1 MTQRV
6 LWQPHTESQTN
17 GHNNVNIIDRKR
29 HRIEEEIDF
38 HRIRGLKFSDL
49 LKDKSNSAYY
59 DESNPSLVIKIPD
72 QSTLVQIISEH
83 MIVAQKMAL
92 NLSLLAL
99 HRELIILLP
108 QTSTFISNVVTLIS
122 FISLRRNRI
131 VHHYTSSMIEGS
143 FAITIILTLVTWI
156 LLSNFERFLF
166 GSIMLAVCLL
176 SPCMQWRLQRH
187 RKIITGP
194 WDIVHISTT

>member
-6 LWQPHTESQTN
+6 LWRHHTESQTN
-17 GHNNVNIIDRKR
+17 DHNIVDRKR
-29 HRIEEEIDF
+29 QRRIEEEIDF
-38 HRIRGLKFSDL
+38 QRIRGLKFSDI

-83 MIVAQKMAL
+83 MIVGQKVAL

-99 HRELIILLP
+99 HRELNILLLP
-108 QTSTFISNVVTLIS
+108 PTSVFISNMVTLIS
-122 FISLRRNRI
+122 YASLRRNGI
-131 VHHYTSSMIEGS
+131 VHHYTSSMCKGS
-143 FAITIILTLVTWI
+143 FTITVV
-156 LLSNFERFLF
+156 LSLIVLIQLSTFERVLF

-176 SPCMQWRLQRH
+176 SPCIQWRLQKH

-194 WDIVHISTT
+194 WEIDHIST

>member
-6 LWQPHTESQTN
+6 LWRPHTESQTN
-17 GHNNVNIIDRKR
+17 GHNIVDRKR
-29 HRIEEEIDF
+29 QRIEEEIDF
-38 HRIRGLKFSDL
+38 HRIRGLKFSEI
-49 LKDKSNSAYY
+49 LKDRCNSAYY

-99 HRELIILLP
+99 HRELIILLLP
-108 QTSTFISNVVTLIS
+108 QTSMFISNVVTLIS
-122 FISLRRNRI
+122 YISLKRNRI
-131 VHHYTSSMIEGS
+131 AHHYTNSMIEGS
-143 FAITIILTLVTWI
+143 FTITVILSLLVTWI
-156 LLSNFERFLF
+156 LLSSSERFLF

-176 SPCMQWRLQRH
+176 RH
-187 RKIITGP
+187 VCNGDYRDTGK
-194 WDIVHISTT
+194 